1 MLRPPDVREV
11 RITQERTS
19 GGYYHMQTTGN
30 TNRFDVNIP
39 VSVGELLDKLSILK
53 LKTEFIS
60 DVEKL
65 HNITHEL
72 QLLSS
77 KEQALPIINQEAIDR
92 LKDELYQVNKAIWNT
107 EDDIREC
114 ESRHDFGEQFIA
126 LARAV
131 YHNNDRRSRIKRQ
144 INCLCQSTII
154 EEKSYR
160 DYQCPS

>member
-1 MLRPPDVREV
+1 MQIEV
-11 RITQERTS
+11 PI
-19 GGYYHMQTTGN
+19 
-30 TNRFDVNIP
+30 
-39 VSVGELLDKLSILK
+39 SVGELLDKLSILK
-53 LKTEFIS
+53 IKSESIS
-60 DVEKL
+60 DAGKL
-65 HNITHEL
+65 QNITYEL

-77 KEQALPIINQEAIDR
+77 KEQTLHVSNHEAIDR

-131 YHNNDRRSRIKRQ
+131 YHSNDRRSRIKRQ

-160 DYQCPS
+160 DYQNITNANIL